1 MLFAYMA
8 DYNLYNRYLIVW
20 TCNIVDY
27 NSNMFNKI
35 NNRVVYFNNLFACTR
50 HLFFCRPVFSV
61 CFSNL
66 SANNSDCILCSCC
79 LFVWTCRCVLCS
91 CNLLVR
97 SCRLFNLRHRRKL
110 SKPICKTLNSTLQ
123 SKFCKKAC
131 IVLPRSGNFSNCLK
145 VAFSF
150 G

>member
-1 MLFAYMA
+1 MADCNLCSCYLFAWTSY
-8 DYNLYNRYLIVW
+8 IVF
-20 TCNIVDY
+20 Y
-27 NSNMFNKI
+27 NSNMFNNI
-35 NNRVVYFNNLFACTR
+35 NSRVACFNNLLACTR
-50 HLFFCRPVFSV
+50 RRFFYRPVFLG
-61 CFSNL
+61 FLTNL
-66 SANNSDCILCSCC
+66 RDIISDCNLCSCC

-91 CNLLVR
+91 CNLIVR
-97 SCRLFNLRHRRKL
+97 SCRLFNLGHLHKL